1 MPIFSDDELLELG
14 LLRAKEVDELVE
26 HGLLDASRRF
36 DEDLLDILVL
46 SYPELTISLHTGS
59 TYPAEQL
66 QVEIENISLPR
77 LVVDEL
83 RNAAREIVVRD
94 TDTNNYEGWS
104 RRSYSDDF
112 GLFEFEMTAFHVA
125 RRAFEHL
132 EGYRDTMKGPRDESV
147 RVEHAAAAKYAV
159 SNNVSQLRTNPET
172 DLKMT

>member
-1 MPIFSDDELLELG
+1 MPTFSDDELVELS

-36 DEDLLDILVL
+36 DEGLLDIIIL
-46 SYPELTISLHTGS
+46 SYPELTISLHTGP

-66 QVEIENISLPR
+66 QVEVENISLPR

-83 RNAAREIVVRD
+83 RNAAREIVARD

-112 GLFEFEMTAFHVA
+112 GLFEFRMTAFHVA
-125 RRAFEHL
+125 RRVLERL
-132 EGYRDTMKGPRDESV
+132 EGYRDTMKGPREESV
-147 RVEHAAAAKYAV
+147 RVEHVAAAKYVV
-159 SNNVSQLRTNPET
+159 SNIVSQLRTNLET